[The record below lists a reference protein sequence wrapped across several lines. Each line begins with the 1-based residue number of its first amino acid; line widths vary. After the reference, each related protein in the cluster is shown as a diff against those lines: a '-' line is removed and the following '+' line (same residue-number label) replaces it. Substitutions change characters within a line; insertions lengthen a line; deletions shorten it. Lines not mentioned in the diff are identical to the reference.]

1 MKTVWNVEMRTMN
14 GTVTMMTETSAFT
27 DRNVAEAAAAAIRE
41 KNKNADLVVYTR
53 VYESKLYETLEE
65 VPILNQ

>member
-1 MKTVWNVEMRTMN
+1 MKTVWNVEMRAMN

-27 DRNVAEAAAAAIRE
+27 DKKVAEKASEVIKE
-41 KNKNADLVVYTR
+41 KNKDSQFHVLTR

-65 VPILNQ
+65 VPILN

>member
-1 MKTVWNVEMRTMN
+1 MKTIWNVEMRAMN
-14 GTVTMMTETSAFT
+14 GTVTMMTETSAFANK
-27 DRNVAEAAAAAIRE
+27 DVAEKAAEAIRE
-41 KNKNADLVVYTR
+41 KNKDSQLPVYTR